1 MNQLP
6 RGVGRPWTPSVSS
19 PGEIS
24 PLGAARRESGGPWT
38 PSVPSPEGISPLGA
52 ARRGLSAAQ
61 LRQDFD
67 QSFAQAPQEAAAAME
82 DYLAIRLGA
91 DPHALR
97 LAEIASLAP
106 LEAPTRVPGPCP
118 ELLGLTGFRGRLVPV
133 YDLRALLGHA
143 APALPR
149 WRVIALAWPVAL
161 AFDGFEGHLRLPRQ
175 AAAPAQG
182 KERAQL
188 HVREVLHAGEAGA
201 GVRPIVSLE
210 SVLETIRV
218 AARPGTRGPD
228 A

>member
-1 MNQLP
+1 MTTP
-6 RGVGRPWTPSVSS
+6 RT
-19 PGEIS
+19 
-24 PLGAARRESGGPWT
+24 GPAH
-38 PSVPSPEGISPLGA
+38 PENA
-52 ARRGLSAAQ
+52 TRQGLSAAQ
-61 LRQDFD
+61 LRHAFD
-67 QSFAQAPQEAAAAME
+67 QSFAQAPPPAAAATD

-106 LEAPTRVPGPCP
+106 LDAPTPVPGPCP

-161 AFDGFEGHLRLPRQ
+161 GFDDFEGHLRLPRQ
-175 AAAPAQG
+175 AVAAVQGQAQ
-182 KERAQL
+182 APL
-188 HVREVLHAGEAGA
+188 HVREVLHTPEAGA
-201 GVRPIVSLE
+201 GVWPIVSLE

-218 AARPGTRGPD
+218 AARPGAR
-228 A
+228 

>member
-1 MNQLP
+1 MTTP
-6 RGVGRPWTPSVSS
+6 RAGPAQQESATRQG
-19 PGEIS
+19 PG
-24 PLGAARRESGGPWT
+24 
-38 PSVPSPEGISPLGA
+38 
-52 ARRGLSAAQ
+52 AAQ
-61 LRQDFD
+61 LRHDFD
-67 QSFAQAPQEAAAAME
+67 QSFAQAPPPDAAGTD

-106 LEAPTRVPGPCP
+106 LEAPTPVPGPCP

-175 AAAPAQG
+175 AVAAAPAQA
-182 KERAQL
+182 RASL
-188 HVREVLHAGEAGA
+188 HVREVLHTPGAVA

-218 AARPGTRGPD
+218 AARPGAR
-228 A
+228 